1 MKVYFTVLFASLFI
15 ASSVFSQLQTPDGE
29 GSTQSAAL
37 KKIDKKAKYGASLI
51 EKEIDFGL
59 GKGIDDL
66 PVVSARE
73 KGKVEMVS
81 MEGKSYV
88 GYLLPY
94 NNFVKLRDYDFEIF
108 YRNNFR
114 SQKYPPERI
123 SLTDESIF
131 FDDNFGMFYGFRSE
145 EAGQRS
151 RFVYD
156 YEYTDA
162 KYLTRVFFHD
172 MIPVKQNVV
181 RFKVPSWLELEII
194 EKNFANYKVKKEV
207 KKDKGFTIYTYT
219 AENLN
224 GVRQEPN
231 TLARPY
237 YLPHLVVTVR
247 NFISAN
253 KKINGFQTLDDMY
266 AWYNLLYKKA
276 KNNTADLQKQVDQLV
291 AGKSTEDEKIKAIYY
306 WVQDNI
312 RYIAFEEGYAGFIPQ
327 TVQEV
332 YKNKY
337 SDCKGMANILAE
349 MLKLA
354 GFDAHFSWIGTREIP
369 YDRKEIQSMCVD
381 NHAIT
386 TLYWKGQ
393 TYFLDGTEKFAAFG
407 RNAYRIQG
415 KNVLVQDG
423 DKYKVEMVPVP
434 PIEENIIQTK
444 ADLTLKDDKIS
455 GHVKIVFDGESRN
468 YFHYVYNNIPANKR
482 KEFLNR
488 MVELNNVNAEVSNI
502 KTSDFANRDIPIV
515 LEGDIEI
522 VNQVTKAGKQMYT
535 SVDFFPETITS
546 SIPGE
551 DRQNPIDLDNVF
563 ISIDEIS
570 LKLPA
575 TIKPAVLPKN
585 FQAAFQNNALDA
597 VYSVNGNTILLKKK
611 FKMGSPVIYPAD
623 FPAWKDFLN
632 KVREFNRQNISLTV
646 Q

>member
-1 MKVYFTVLFASLFI
+1 MKPLFSIFFSLLLL
-15 ASSVFSQLQTPDGE
+15 FSNARAQQQTPDGE
-29 GSTQSAAL
+29 GSTQSAGL
-37 KKIDKKAKYGASLI
+37 KKIDKKAQYGASLI

-66 PVVSARE
+66 PVVNARE

-81 MEGKSYV
+81 MEGKTYV

-108 YRNNFR
+108 YRNSFR

-131 FDDNFGMFYGFRSE
+131 FDDNFGMFYGFRAE

-162 KYLTRVFFHD
+162 KYLTRVFFHE
-172 MIPVKQNVV
+172 MIPVKQHVV
-181 RFKVPSWLELEII
+181 RFKVPSWLDLEII
-194 EKNFANYKVKKEV
+194 EKNFTNYKVKKEI
-207 KKDKGFTIYTYT
+207 KKEKGFTVYTYT

-224 GVRQEPN
+224 GVRQESN
-231 TLARPY
+231 ALARPY

-247 NFISAN
+247 NFISGN
-253 KKINGFQTLDDMY
+253 KKINGFQSLDDMY

-276 KNNTADLQKQVDQLV
+276 KNNTAALQSQVNLLLTGKQ
-291 AGKSTEDEKIKAIYY
+291 SEEEKIKAIYY

-332 YKNKY
+332 YKNKF

-386 TLYWKGQ
+386 TLYWNGQ

-423 DKYKVEMVPVP
+423 EKYKVEYVAVP
-434 PIEENIIQTK
+434 PIDENTIHTK
-444 ADLTLKDDKIS
+444 ADLSLNGDKIN

-482 KEFLNR
+482 KEFVNR

-522 VNQVTKAGKQMYT
+522 VNQVTRAGKQIYT

-546 SIPGE
+546 SIPSE
-551 DRQNPIDLDNVF
+551 ERQNPIDLDNVF
-563 ISIDEIS
+563 VSLDEIS

-575 TIKPAVLPKN
+575 NIKPGVLPKN
-585 FQAAFQNNALDA
+585 FQAAFQNNTLEA
-597 VYSVNGNTILLKKK
+597 VYTVNGNSILLKKK
-611 FKMGSPVIYPAD
+611 FKMGSPVIYPTD
-623 FPAWKDFLN
+623 FPAWKEFLG
-632 KVREFNRQNISLTV
+632 KVRAFNRQNISLTA

>member
-1 MKVYFTVLFASLFI
+1 MLKRFSLLSI
-15 ASSVFSQLQTPDGE
+15 AILLSICLPAQLQMADGE
-29 GSTQSAAL
+29 GSSQAATL
-37 KKIDKKAKYGASLI
+37 KKIDKKAKYGAFLI
-51 EKEIDFGL
+51 EKEIDFAI
-59 GKGIDDL
+59 GKGL
-66 PVVSARE
+66 ENAPVVTARE

-81 MEGKSYV
+81 MEAKSYV

-108 YRNNFR
+108 YRNNFK

-131 FDDNFGMFYGFRSE
+131 FDDNFGMFYGFKAE
-145 EAGQRS
+145 ESGQRS
-151 RFVYD
+151 RFKYD

-172 MIPVKQNVV
+172 QIPVKQQVV

-194 EKNFANYKVKKEV
+194 EKNFANYKIKKEV
-207 KKDKGFTIYTYT
+207 KKDKGFTVYTYT
-219 AENLN
+219 SDNTA
-224 GVRQEPN
+224 GIRQEPN
-231 TLARPY
+231 SLARPY
-237 YLPHLVVTVR
+237 YLPHLVITVR
-247 NFISAN
+247 NFIADN
-253 KKINGFQTLDDMY
+253 KKINGFQSLDDMY
-266 AWYNLLYKKA
+266 AWYNLLYNKA
-276 KNNTADLQKQVDQLV
+276 KNEPADLKAQVSQLI
-291 AGKSTEDEKIKAIYY
+291 AGKATEEEKIKSIYY

-312 RYIAFEEGYAGFIPQ
+312 RYIAFEEGYSGFVPQ

-332 YKNKY
+332 FKNKY

-354 GFDAHFSWIGTREIP
+354 GFDAHFSWVGTREIP

-386 TLYWKGQ
+386 VLYWKGK

-423 DKYKVEMVPVP
+423 DKYKVEIIPVP
-434 PIEENIIQTK
+434 SMDENAIHTK
-444 ADLTLKDDKIS
+444 ADLVLKGDKIN
-455 GHVKIVFDGESRN
+455 GHVKITFDGESRN

-482 KEFLNR
+482 KEFVNR

-502 KTSDFANRDIPIV
+502 KTSDFKNRDIPIV
-515 LEGDIEI
+515 LEGDVEI
-522 VNQVTKAGKQMYT
+522 VNQVTKAGNQLYT

-546 SIPGE
+546 SIPGDE
-551 DRQNPIDLDNVF
+551 RQNPIDLDNVF
-563 ISIDEIS
+563 VSVDEIS
-570 LKLPA
+570 LQLPA
-575 TIKPAVLPKN
+575 NLKVAVLPKN
-585 FQAAFQNNALDA
+585 FQAAFQNNGLDA
-597 VYSVNGNTILLKKK
+597 VYSVSGNTILLKKK
-611 FKMGSPVIYPAD
+611 FKMGSPVIYPSD
-623 FPAWKDFLN
+623 FAGWKEFLG